1 MKQIFFV
8 EVDLV
13 SPADGPLVERLLLHA
28 AARQCGELAI
38 AHSVAVARE
47 PVLAARAMP
56 PIEFRES
63 CRLPVKIG
71 GAS

>member
-1 MKQIFFV
+1 MKQLFFV

-28 AARQCGELAI
+28 AARQFGELAV

-47 PVLAARAMP
+47 PVMAARALP
-56 PIEFRES
+56 PLEFRDTQ
-63 CRLPVKIG
+63 RMRIG